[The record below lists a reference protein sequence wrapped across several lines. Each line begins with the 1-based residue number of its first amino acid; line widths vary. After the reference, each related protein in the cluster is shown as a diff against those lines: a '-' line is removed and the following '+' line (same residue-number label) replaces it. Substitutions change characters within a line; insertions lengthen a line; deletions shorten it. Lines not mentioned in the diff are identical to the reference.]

1 MSWRRP
7 FKSGQPG
14 EPPPPRPQRCRRSP
28 GTVVQ
33 QDRGRTGALALGARA
48 GLEREVRG
56 AGKERDCPPPR
67 VRRRM
72 RESTWVSLL
81 LLLLLPAPQRGGP
94 QDGRGSP
101 EPEPERGPLQP
112 FDLLYASG
120 VAAYYSGD
128 YEGAVRDLEAALRSH
143 RRLRDIRT
151 RCARHCAARRPLA
164 PPGAGPGAELPFFR
178 AVLERARCSRSCQ
191 SQRLGGP
198 ASRHRVSEDV
208 RSDFQRRVPYNYL
221 QRAYIKVL
229 NGAEPITSVT
239 LPRVLP
245 GVGVGGSYCSAVHPA
260 LRSDSVLHASRYPE
274 TRWKGTDQL
283 CSVSQSASSSLA
295 QVGCVN
301 KIISKVSFHTWSGCG
316 PPRR

>member
-1 MSWRRP
+1 MR
-7 FKSGQPG
+7 
-14 EPPPPRPQRCRRSP
+14 
-28 GTVVQ
+28 
-33 QDRGRTGALALGARA
+33 RGRRGARRLPA
-48 GLEREVRG
+48 
-56 AGKERDCPPPR
+56 R

-81 LLLLLPAPQRGGP
+81 LLLLPPAPLWGGP
-94 QDGRGSP
+94 QEP

-112 FDLLYASG
+112 YDLLYASG

-128 YEGAVRDLEAALRSH
+128 YERAVRDLEASLRSH

-178 AVLERARCSRSCQ
+178 ALLERARCSRSCQ

-229 NGAEPITSVT
+229 SACCTQSPRAPFLGLAPGHCSALQPAFHSGSPVCQSRRPGTRWTWAGPHCSLSQNQLHLAKVGCG
-239 LPRVLP
+239 LPR
-245 GVGVGGSYCSAVHPA
+245 
-260 LRSDSVLHASRYPE
+260 R
-274 TRWKGTDQL
+274 
-283 CSVSQSASSSLA
+283 
-295 QVGCVN
+295 
-301 KIISKVSFHTWSGCG
+301 
-316 PPRR
+316 

>member
-1 MSWRRP
+1 
-7 FKSGQPG
+7 
-14 EPPPPRPQRCRRSP
+14 
-28 GTVVQ
+28 
-33 QDRGRTGALALGARA
+33 
-48 GLEREVRG
+48 
-56 AGKERDCPPPR
+56 
-67 VRRRM
+67 M

-81 LLLLLPAPQRGGP
+81 LLLLLPAPQLGGP
-94 QDGRGSP
+94 QDSRRSPEP

-128 YEGAVRDLEAALRSH
+128 YERAVRDLEAALRSY
-143 RRLRDIRT
+143 RRLRDVRT

-221 QRAYIKVL
+221 QRAYIKVP
-229 NGAEPITSVT
+229 NAAAPTAGD
-239 LPRVLP
+239 PRVAF
-245 GVGVGGSYCSAVHPA
+245 GGGLEAGIALHSIQPFAVVLLCVQVDAQRLDGSGQISFAPC
-260 LRSDSVLHASRYPE
+260 LSVVFTRRSR
-274 TRWKGTDQL
+274 L
-283 CSVSQSASSSLA
+283 CQ
-295 QVGCVN
+295 
-301 KIISKVSFHTWSGCG
+301 
-316 PPRR
+316 

>member
-1 MSWRRP
+1 
-7 FKSGQPG
+7 
-14 EPPPPRPQRCRRSP
+14 
-28 GTVVQ
+28 
-33 QDRGRTGALALGARA
+33 
-48 GLEREVRG
+48 
-56 AGKERDCPPPR
+56 
-67 VRRRM
+67 M
-72 RESTWVSLL
+72 RESTWVSLLLL

-94 QDGRGSP
+94 QDGRRSPEP

-128 YEGAVRDLEAALRSH
+128 YERAVRDLEAALRSH

-164 PPGAGPGAELPFFR
+164 PPGAGPGPGAELPFFR
-178 AVLERARCSRSCQ
+178 AVLERARCYRSCQ

-229 NGAEPITSVT
+229 YAAAPIAPDFS
-239 LPRVLP
+239 
-245 GVGVGGSYCSAVHPA
+245 
-260 LRSDSVLHASRYPE
+260 
-274 TRWKGTDQL
+274 
-283 CSVSQSASSSLA
+283 
-295 QVGCVN
+295 
-301 KIISKVSFHTWSGCG
+301 
-316 PPRR
+316 